1 MSQLIK
7 LGLMSPETPHNLL
20 SIAQQM
26 WANNGDIIS
35 RQYAGTNALKVRITL
50 SKRRKIFFHC
60 HFFFHFFFYRLRGKN
75 DTKLYYF
82 RSFIFKGKKSI
93 ALPKNF
99 QVEEVIDFVKK
110 FTLKLN

>member
-35 RQYAGTNALKVRITL
+35 RQYAGTNALKVGITL
-50 SKRRKIFFHC
+50 SKHTRNVIRKFPSTISVFFSHFSIYSIFISFGGKMRLL
-60 HFFFHFFFYRLRGKN
+60 FFEI
-75 DTKLYYF
+75 
-82 RSFIFKGKKSI
+82 SFEEEKK
-93 ALPKNF
+93 ALMSP
-99 QVEEVIDFVKK
+99 D
-110 FTLKLN
+110 

>member
-35 RQYAGTNALKVRITL
+35 RQYAGTNALKVGIT
-50 SKRRKIFFHC
+50 
-60 HFFFHFFFYRLRGKN
+60 
-75 DTKLYYF
+75 
-82 RSFIFKGKKSI
+82 
-93 ALPKNF
+93 
-99 QVEEVIDFVKK
+99 
-110 FTLKLN
+110 